1 MTQLLQQAITL
12 VESLSAE
19 DRLELMKTLSAL
31 IKQNDTLVAQNQED
45 DDDDDDDIGFSAES
59 FRRSWHQAM
68 TGQTL
73 PLEKLWEDSDDE

>member
-1 MTQLLQQAITL
+1 MTQQLQQAITL
-12 VESLSAE
+12 AQSLSIE
-19 DRLELMKTLSAL
+19 DQLELMKTLSTL
-31 IKQNDTLVAQNQED
+31 IQQNHVLMTQAKED
-45 DDDDDDDIGFSAES
+45 DDDEIGFSAES

>member
-1 MTQLLQQAITL
+1 MTQQLQQAIIL
-12 VESLSAE
+12 AQSLSIE
-19 DRLELMKTLSAL
+19 DQLELMKTLSTL
-31 IKQNDTLVAQNQED
+31 IQQNHVLMTQVK
-45 DDDDDDDIGFSAES
+45 DDDDDDIGFSAES

>member
-1 MTQLLQQAITL
+1 MTLELKQAITL
-12 VESLSAE
+12 AESLSI
-19 DRLELMKTLSAL
+19 DDQLELMKTLSTL
-31 IKQNDTLVAQNQED
+31 IQQNHTLTNPSQEN
-45 DDDDDDDIGFSAES
+45 DDDDDIGFSAES

>member
-1 MTQLLQQAITL
+1 MTQQLQQAITL
-12 VESLSAE
+12 AQSLSIE
-19 DRLELMKTLSAL
+19 DQLELMKTLSTL
-31 IKQNDTLVAQNQED
+31 IQQNHVLMIQAQEND
-45 DDDDDDDIGFSAES
+45 DDEIGFSAES